1 MHVVI
6 CDSAGVMY
14 WGDANIDEIETAFL
28 DGTGRRILLNETGV
42 HYYAFQLYA
51 GNIYITDWAYGYA

>member
-1 MHVVI
+1 
-6 CDSAGVMY
+6 MY